1 MKRILIIAATILVS
15 VGLFAKGND
24 YQRYSVKAGVY
35 APLVTTSGYEKYIS
49 GEVSFGYNCMKNLQ
63 VSANFLSF
71 QPIGLSLRFDNVFYA
86 ATAGISFDLC
96 TDDKIVAAP
105 EFKLGVGFGNYS
117 DGLSKVGV
125 AASLGMNFL
134 YQVSSYCQTG
144 INFNVSKITNTNFS
158 AANLGVII
166 AFTF

>member
-1 MKRILIIAATILVS
+1 M
-15 VGLFAKGND
+15 FAKEND

-35 APLVTTSGYEKYIS
+35 APLVSTSGYEKYIT

-63 VSANFLSF
+63 VSANFLSS
-71 QPIGLSLRFDNVFYA
+71 QPIGSLRFDNVFYA

-96 TDDKIVAAP
+96 TDDKIVASP

-117 DGLSKVGV
+117 DGSSKVGV

>member
-15 VGLFAKGND
+15 VGVFAKEND

-35 APLVTTSGYEKYIS
+35 APLVSTSGYEKYIT

-63 VSANFLSF
+63 VSANFLSS
-71 QPIGLSLRFDNVFYA
+71 QPIGSLRFDNVFYA

-96 TDDKIVAAP
+96 TDDKIVASP

-117 DGLSKVGV
+117 DGSSKVGV
-125 AASLGMNFL
+125 AASLGMNLL

>member
-15 VGLFAKGND
+15 VGVFAKEND

-35 APLVTTSGYEKYIS
+35 APLVSTSGYEKYIT

-63 VSANFLSF
+63 VSANFLSS
-71 QPIGLSLRFDNVFYA
+71 QPIGSLRFDNVFYA

-96 TDDKIVAAP
+96 TDDKIVATP

-117 DGLSKVGV
+117 DGSSKVGV

>member
-15 VGLFAKGND
+15 VGVFAKEND

-35 APLVTTSGYEKYIS
+35 APLVSTSGYEKYIT

-63 VSANFLSF
+63 VSANFLSS
-71 QPIGLSLRFDNVFYA
+71 QPIGSLRFDNVFYA

-96 TDDKIVAAP
+96 TDDKIVASP

-117 DGLSKVGV
+117 DSSSKVGV

>member
-15 VGLFAKGND
+15 VGLFAKEND

-35 APLVTTSGYEKYIS
+35 APLVSTSGYEKYIT

-63 VSANFLSF
+63 VSANFLSS
-71 QPIGLSLRFDNVFYA
+71 QPIGSLRFDNVFYA

-96 TDDKIVAAP
+96 TDDKIVASP

-117 DGLSKVGV
+117 DGSSKVGV

>member
-15 VGLFAKGND
+15 VGVFAKEND

-35 APLVTTSGYEKYIS
+35 APLVSASGYEKYIT

-63 VSANFLSF
+63 VSANFLSS
-71 QPIGLSLRFDNVFYA
+71 QPIGSLRFDNVFYA

-96 TDDKIVAAP
+96 TDDKIVASP

-117 DGLSKVGV
+117 DGSSKVGV

>member
-1 MKRILIIAATILVS
+1 MKRILIIAATILVN
-15 VGLFAKGND
+15 VGVFAKEND

-35 APLVTTSGYEKYIS
+35 APLVSTSGYEKYIT

-63 VSANFLSF
+63 VSANFLSS
-71 QPIGLSLRFDNVFYA
+71 QPIGSLRFDNVFYA

-96 TDDKIVAAP
+96 TDDKIVASP

-117 DGLSKVGV
+117 DGSSKVGV

-134 YQVSSYCQTG
+134 YQVSSYC
-144 INFNVSKITNTNFS
+144 
-158 AANLGVII
+158 
-166 AFTF
+166 

>member
-15 VGLFAKGND
+15 VGVFAKEND
-24 YQRYSVKAGVY
+24 YQRYSVKAGAY
-35 APLVTTSGYEKYIS
+35 SPLVSTSGYEKYIT

-63 VSANFLSF
+63 VSANFLSS
-71 QPIGLSLRFDNVFYA
+71 QPIGSLRFDNVFYA

-96 TDDKIVAAP
+96 TDDKIVVGP

-117 DGLSKVGV
+117 DGSSKVGV

>member
-1 MKRILIIAATILVS
+1 MKRILFIAATILVS
-15 VGLFAKGND
+15 VGLSAKGND

-35 APLVTTSGYEKYIS
+35 SPLVTTSGYEKYIT

-63 VSANFLSF
+63 VSANFLSS
-71 QPIGLSLRFDNVFYA
+71 QPIGSLRFDNVFYA

-96 TDDKIVAAP
+96 TDDKIVASP

-117 DGLSKVGV
+117 DGSSKVGM

>member
-15 VGLFAKGND
+15 VGVFAKEND

-35 APLVTTSGYEKYIS
+35 APLVSTSGYEKYIT

-63 VSANFLSF
+63 VSANFLSS
-71 QPIGLSLRFDNVFYA
+71 QPIGSLRFDNVFYA

-96 TDDKIVAAP
+96 TDDKIVVGP

-117 DGLSKVGV
+117 DGSSKVGV

>member
-15 VGLFAKGND
+15 VGVFAKEND

-35 APLVTTSGYEKYIS
+35 APLVSTSGYEKYIT

-63 VSANFLSF
+63 VSANFLSS
-71 QPIGLSLRFDNVFYA
+71 QPIGSLRFDNVFYA

-96 TDDKIVAAP
+96 TDDKIVASP

-117 DGLSKVGV
+117 DGSSKVGV

-144 INFNVSKITNTNFS
+144 INLNVSRITNTNFS

>member
-35 APLVTTSGYEKYIS
+35 APLVSTSGYEKYITR
-49 GEVSFGYNCMKNLQ
+49 EVSFGYNCMKNLQ
-63 VSANFLSF
+63 VSANFLSS
-71 QPIGLSLRFDNVFYA
+71 QPIGSLRFDNVFYA

-96 TDDKIVAAP
+96 TDDKIVASP

-117 DGLSKVGV
+117 DGSSKVGV

>member
-35 APLVTTSGYEKYIS
+35 APLVSTSGYEKYIT

-63 VSANFLSF
+63 VSANFLSS
-71 QPIGLSLRFDNVFYA
+71 QPIGSLRFDNVFYA
-86 ATAGISFDLC
+86 ATAGITFDLC
-96 TDDKIVAAP
+96 TDDKIVASP

-117 DGLSKVGV
+117 DGSSKVGV

>member
-15 VGLFAKGND
+15 VGVFAKGND
-24 YQRYSVKAGVY
+24 YQRYSVKAGTY
-35 APLVTTSGYEKYIS
+35 LPLVSTSGYEKYIS

-63 VSANFLSF
+63 VSANFLSS
-71 QPIGLSLRFDNVFYA
+71 QPIGSLRFDNVFYA

-96 TDDKIVAAP
+96 TDDKIVASP

-117 DGLSKVGV
+117 DGPSKVGV

>member
-35 APLVTTSGYEKYIS
+35 APLVSTSGYEKYIT

-63 VSANFLSF
+63 VSANFLSS
-71 QPIGLSLRFDNVFYA
+71 QPIGSLRFDNVFYA

-96 TDDKIVAAP
+96 TDDKIVASP

-117 DGLSKVGV
+117 DGSSKVGV
-125 AASLGMNFL
+125 AALLGMNFL